1 MAPARSLTIAAV
13 RGAIQVRANRA
24 EEIRD
29 ATARMLGALL
39 ALNRFTRDQIVSAVF
54 TATPDLDADFPAHAA
69 RRLGW
74 TDVPLLGA
82 VEIGVPGA
90 LPRVVRVLLTV
101 RDVPHKVRLEPVYL
115 DGAELLRPD
124 LPHRGKAASRK
135 VAARGAQVAAERVA
149 QTPKVVAVPR
159 RTVALIGLGQIG
171 GSIGLALGRAG
182 GWRRIGYDLE
192 PRTTRAAL
200 AIGAVDEAART
211 LAAACRS
218 ADLAV
223 LATPVDGL
231 PALIARVADALPDKA
246 VVIDTGSARGGIS
259 EALERARRRGMRAVG
274 GHPLAGSEGRGIAA
288 ARADLFVAAPFVLMP
303 VRGAIPP
310 LARALVRDL
319 GAQPVVV
326 APREH
331 DRALARTSHL
341 PYVLACAL
349 AGIGRIPARRGL
361 AGPGFRSMTR
371 LAASDPRMA
380 GAFVRANAREVRAA
394 WRELAAEM
402 ERQLGKLAR

>member
-1 MAPARSLTIAAV
+1 MPSARSLTIAAV
-13 RGAIQVRANRA
+13 RGAIQVRSNRA

-29 ATARMLGALL
+29 ATARLLGALL
-39 ALNRFTRDQIVSAVF
+39 TVNRFTRDQIVSAVF

-101 RDVPHKVRLEPVYL
+101 RDVPRKVRLEPVYL
-115 DGAELLRPD
+115 DGAEQLRPD
-124 LPHRGKAASRK
+124 LPHRRR
-135 VAARGAQVAAERVA
+135 AARGRVAAAKVA
-149 QTPKVVAVPR
+149 RAPKLVIAPR

-182 GWRRIGYDLE
+182 GWRRVGHDLDASA
-192 PRTTRAAL
+192 TRAAL
-200 AIGAVDEAART
+200 ALGAIDESART

-223 LATPVDGL
+223 LATPVDAL
-231 PALIARVADALPDKA
+231 PSLIAKVAAALPRNA
-246 VVIDTGSARGGIS
+246 VVIDTGSARAGIS
-259 EALERARRRGMRAVG
+259 DALARAVRRGVRAVG
-274 GHPLAGSEGRGIAA
+274 GHPLAGNEGRGIAA

-303 VRGAIPP
+303 VRGSIPP
-310 LARALVRDL
+310 VARALVRDL
-319 GAQPVVV
+319 GAHPVVV
-326 APREH
+326 APAEH

-349 AGIGRIPARRGL
+349 AGIGQASARRGL
-361 AGPGFRSMTR
+361 SGPGYRSMTR
-371 LAASDPRMA
+371 LAASDPKMA

-402 ERQLGKLAR
+402 ERRLGKLAR

>member
-1 MAPARSLTIAAV
+1 MPSARSLTIAAV

-29 ATARMLGALL
+29 ATARLLGALL
-39 ALNRFTRDQIVSAVF
+39 AVNRFTRDQIISAVF

-101 RDVPHKVRLEPVYL
+101 RDVPRRIRLVPVYL

-124 LPHRGKAASRK
+124 LPHRKR
-135 VAARGAQVAAERVA
+135 AARGLAARAARVA
-149 QTPKVVAVPR
+149 SLALTAPPKVVALPR

-182 GWRRIGYDLE
+182 GWRRVGYDRD
-192 PRTTRAAL
+192 PRATRAAL
-200 AIGAVDEAART
+200 ALGAIDQGART
-211 LAAACRS
+211 LVAACRT

-231 PALIARVADALPDKA
+231 PALIGRAATALPKSA
-246 VVIDTGSARGGIS
+246 VLIDTGSARAGIS
-259 EALERARRRGMRAVG
+259 DALGRAARRGVRAVG

-303 VRGAIPP
+303 VRGSVPP
-310 LARALVRDL
+310 LVRTLIRDL
-319 GAQPVVV
+319 GAQPIVV
-326 APREH
+326 AAREH
-331 DRALARTSHL
+331 DHALARTSHL

-349 AGIGRIPARRGL
+349 AGIGGKSARRGL

-394 WRELAAEM
+394 WRELTAEM
-402 ERQLGKLAR
+402 ERRLRRIAR

>member
-1 MAPARSLTIAAV
+1 MAASSNTIAAV
-13 RGAIQVRANRA
+13 RGAIQVRTNRA
-24 EEIRD
+24 EDIRD
-29 ATARMLGALL
+29 ATARLLGALL
-39 ALNRFTRDQIVSAVF
+39 AVNRFTRDQIVSAVF

-101 RDVPHKVRLEPVYL
+101 RDVPRKVRLEPVYL

-124 LPHRGKAASRK
+124 LPHRRRAARGG
-135 VAARGAQVAAERVA
+135 VAARAAAAAAARVA
-149 QTPKVVAVPR
+149 RTPQLVTAPR

-171 GSIGLALGRAG
+171 GSIGLALGRSA
-182 GWRRIGYDLE
+182 GWRRVGYDLD

-200 AIGAVDEAART
+200 ALGAVDEGART
-211 LAAACRS
+211 LVAACRA
-218 ADLAV
+218 ADIAV
-223 LATPVDGL
+223 LATPVDVL
-231 PALIARVADALPDKA
+231 PALIARVAAALPRNA
-246 VVIDTGSARGGIS
+246 VVIDTGSARAGIS
-259 EALERARRRGMRAVG
+259 DALARAARRGVRAVG

-303 VRGAIPP
+303 VRGAVPP
-310 LARALVRDL
+310 VARALVRDV
-319 GAQPVVV
+319 GAQPIVI
-326 APREH
+326 APGEH

-349 AGIGRIPARRGL
+349 ADIGRSPARRGL

-371 LAASDPRMA
+371 LAASDPKMA

-402 ERQLGKLAR
+402 ERRLGKLAR

>member
-1 MAPARSLTIAAV
+1 MPPQTRTIAAV
-13 RGAIQVRANRA
+13 RGAIQVRSNRA

-29 ATARMLGALL
+29 ATARLLSALL
-39 ALNRFTRDQIVSAVF
+39 AVNRFTPGQIVSAVF

-101 RDVPHKVRLEPVYL
+101 RDVPRKVKLTPVYL

-124 LPHRGKAASRK
+124 LPHRRGAGRGR
-135 VAARGAQVAAERVA
+135 VAAPAAQK
-149 QTPKVVAVPR
+149 PKLVIAPR
-159 RTVALIGLGQIG
+159 RTIALIGLGQIG

-182 GWRRIGYDLE
+182 GWHRVGYDLDA
-192 PRTTRAAL
+192 RTARAAL
-200 AIGAVDEAART
+200 ALGAVDEAART
-211 LAAACRS
+211 LVAACRD

-231 PALIARVADALPDKA
+231 PALIERVAAALPRRA
-246 VVIDTGSARGGIS
+246 VVIDTGSARAGIS
-259 EALERARRRGMRAVG
+259 DALARATQRGVRAVG
-274 GHPLAGSEGRGIAA
+274 GHPLAGSEGCGIAA
-288 ARADLFVAAPFVLMP
+288 ARSDLFVAAPFVLMP
-303 VRGAIPP
+303 VRGTIPP
-310 LARALVRDL
+310 VARMLVRDL
-319 GAQPVVV
+319 GAHPVVV
-326 APREH
+326 PPREH

-349 AGIGRIPARRGL
+349 AGIGRAPARRGL

-394 WRELAAEM
+394 WRELTAEM
-402 ERQLGKLAR
+402 ERQLRKLAR